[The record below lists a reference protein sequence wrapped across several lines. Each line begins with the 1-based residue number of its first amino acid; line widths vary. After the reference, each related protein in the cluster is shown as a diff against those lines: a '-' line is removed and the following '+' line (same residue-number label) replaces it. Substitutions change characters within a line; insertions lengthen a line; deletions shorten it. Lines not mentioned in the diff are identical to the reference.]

1 MIRTSL
7 GASGIPIRRSKPTNG
22 DKVFS
27 AMSHI
32 MLVTWTIIVVL
43 PLMWTFVSSFK
54 STSEIFSSPFS
65 WPRKPHW
72 DNFSNAWSEAH
83 IGDYFLNTIV
93 VVFSALAI
101 VMILGAMCSYVLAR
115 YRFRGNK
122 IIYMLMLAGNTFPLF
137 LAVVPLF
144 FTLKN
149 LELTNTVTGLVVTYV
164 AFALPFTV
172 FFLYAF
178 LKTLPLEVYEA
189 ARIDGAGEWKIFFR
203 VMLPMAKP
211 GFASVAI
218 FNFLGLWNQYLI
230 PIAINS
236 NEENYVLSQGL
247 ASFATKMGYEVD
259 FGALFASVTLTVIL
273 VLVVYVIFQRQLQG
287 SVSQGTMK

>member
-7 GASGIPIRRSKPTNG
+7 GASGIPIRRSKPING

-122 IIYMLMLAGNTFPLF
+122 IIYMLMLEGNTFPIF

-273 VLVVYVIFQRQLQG
+273 MLVVYVIFQRQLQG

>member
-7 GASGIPIRRSKPTNG
+7 GASGIPIRHSKPTKG

-93 VVFSALAI
+93 VVFSALAV

-122 IIYMLMLAGNTFPLF
+122 IIYMLMLAGNTFPIF

-149 LELTNTVTGLVVTYV
+149 LELTNTVTCL
-164 AFALPFTV
+164 
-172 FFLYAF
+172 LY
-178 LKTLPLEVYEA
+178 TSPSP
-189 ARIDGAGEWKIFFR
+189 RDRG
-203 VMLPMAKP
+203 
-211 GFASVAI
+211 
-218 FNFLGLWNQYLI
+218 
-230 PIAINS
+230 
-236 NEENYVLSQGL
+236 
-247 ASFATKMGYEVD
+247 
-259 FGALFASVTLTVIL
+259 
-273 VLVVYVIFQRQLQG
+273 
-287 SVSQGTMK
+287 